1 MVLSQKKTPAGKVFV
16 IGHKNPDTDSISAAI
31 SYAYLKNSIS
41 KDNAVFEAVKA
52 GPVNNETRFVLE
64 RFGFSEPPTIE
75 DVSTQISDIDFR
87 HTEGV
92 SSHISLKRAWEIMK
106 ELDVV
111 TLPIT
116 REDGRLQGLIGNKD
130 IAYSYMDVYDNEA
143 LSRARTQYQ
152 NIIETINGQLITG
165 NPHGYFTK
173 GKVVAAAG
181 NRETI
186 KNEVEKDDLVIIGD
200 AFERQMASL
209 SKDPS
214 CLIVTGVSEVSDEV
228 RKEAEARDCVLIL
241 TIHDLYTVARLINQS
256 IPIRYFMTKGKL
268 ITFDLSDTVDDVRET
283 MSKIRHRDFPVL
295 DERSR
300 YVGMFSRRN
309 LLNMP
314 RKKVILVDHNEK
326 TQAVNGIEEAEI
338 LEIIDH
344 HKIGSLETLS
354 PIYFRNQPLGCS
366 STIIKK
372 MYDENDV
379 EIPKNIAGLMLCAI
393 LSDTLKFRSPTCT
406 DEDIEAARALAKIAG
421 EDIDILSNEMFE
433 AGSDFS
439 GKSAKELF
447 SQDFKVFHYGELS
460 FGVSQINAVS
470 KKQTDGIKPMLS
482 KYLEKVLEAERLDM
496 VYMLLTNIMEE
507 ASDVLYAGKDSRV
520 ILLSAFSIE
529 DDGQDDITLSG
540 VVSRKKQ
547 FIPGLMEALKERD
560 EQG

>member
-1 MVLSQKKTPAGKVFV
+1 MSEKKTQAQTVFV

-31 SYAYLKNSIS
+31 SYAFLKNSIS
-41 KDNAVFEAVKA
+41 DSAVRYGAVKA

-64 RFGFSEPPTIE
+64 RFGFSEPPTLD

-92 SSHISLKRAWEIMK
+92 SSHISLKKAWEIMK

-152 NIIETINGQLITG
+152 NIIETIQGRLITG

-228 RKEAEARDCVLIL
+228 KKEAEARDCVLIL

-470 KKQTDGIKPMLS
+470 KKQIDGIKPMLS

-547 FIPGLMEALKERD
+547 FIPGIMEALKERD

>member
-1 MVLSQKKTPAGKVFV
+1 MVLSQKKTQAQTVFV

-31 SYAYLKNSIS
+31 SYAFLKNSIS
-41 KDNAVFEAVKA
+41 DSAVRYGAVKA

-64 RFGFSEPPTIE
+64 RFGFSEPPTLD

-228 RKEAEARDCVLIL
+228 KKEAEARDCVLIL

-268 ITFDLSDTVDDVRET
+268 ITFDLSDTVDEVRET

-439 GKSAKELF
+439 GKSAQEIF

-470 KKQTDGIKPMLS
+470 KKQIESLRPMLS
-482 KYLEKVLEAERLDM
+482 KYLEKVLEAQRLDM

-547 FIPGLMEALKERD
+547 FIPGIMEALKERD

>member
-1 MVLSQKKTPAGKVFV
+1 MSEKKTQAQTVFV

-31 SYAYLKNSIS
+31 SYAFLKNSIS
-41 KDNAVFEAVKA
+41 DSAVRYGAVKA

-64 RFGFSEPPTIE
+64 RFGFSEPPTLD

-372 MYDENDV
+372 MYDENGV
-379 EIPKNIAGLMLCAI
+379 EIPKDIAGLMLCAI

-406 DEDIEAARALAKIAG
+406 KEDIDAAEALAAIAG

-439 GKSAKELF
+439 GKSAQEIF

-470 KKQTDGIKPMLS
+470 KKQIERLRPMLS
-482 KYLEKVLEAERLDM
+482 KYLEKVLEAQRLDM

-547 FIPGLMEALKERD
+547 FIPGIMEALKERD

>member
-1 MVLSQKKTPAGKVFV
+1 MSQKKTQAQTVFV

-31 SYAYLKNSIS
+31 SYAFLKNSIS
-41 KDNAVFEAVKA
+41 DSAVRYGAVKA

-64 RFGFSEPPTIE
+64 RFGFSEPPTLD

-228 RKEAEARDCVLIL
+228 KKEAEARDCVLIL

-268 ITFDLSDTVDDVRET
+268 ITFDLSDTVDEVRET

-326 TQAVNGIEEAEI
+326 TQAVNGIGEAEI

-439 GKSAKELF
+439 GKSAQEIF

-470 KKQTDGIKPMLS
+470 KKQIESLRPMLS
-482 KYLEKVLEAERLDM
+482 KYLEKVLEAQRLDM

-507 ASDVLYAGKDSRV
+507 ASDVLYVGKDSRV

-547 FIPGLMEALKERD
+547 FIPGIMEALKERD

>member
-1 MVLSQKKTPAGKVFV
+1 MSQKKTQAQTVFV

-31 SYAYLKNSIS
+31 SYAFLKNSIS
-41 KDNAVFEAVKA
+41 DSAVRYGAVKA

-64 RFGFSEPPTIE
+64 RFGFSEPPTLD

-228 RKEAEARDCVLIL
+228 KKEAEARDCVLIL

-268 ITFDLSDTVDDVRET
+268 ITFDLSDTVDEVRET

-439 GKSAKELF
+439 GKSAQEIF

-470 KKQTDGIKPMLS
+470 KKQIESLRPMLS
-482 KYLEKVLEAERLDM
+482 KYLEKVLEAQRLDM

-507 ASDVLYAGKDSRV
+507 ASDVLYVGKDSRV

-547 FIPGLMEALKERD
+547 FIPGIMEALKERD

>member
-1 MVLSQKKTPAGKVFV
+1 MTGNTKNDPKGTVFV

-31 SYAYLKNSIS
+31 SYAYLKNNIS
-41 KDNAVFEAVKA
+41 NGACVYEARKA

-64 RFGFSEPPTIE
+64 RFGFSEPPTLE
-75 DVSTQISDIDFR
+75 DVSTQISDLDFR

-92 SSHISLKRAWEIMK
+92 SSHISLKKAWEIMK
-106 ELDVV
+106 TLDVV

-152 NIIETINGQLITG
+152 NIIETINGKLITG
-165 NPHGYFTK
+165 NPHGYLTK

-200 AFERQMASL
+200 AFERQMAAL

-214 CLIVTGVSEVSDEV
+214 CLIVTGVSEISSEV
-228 RKEAEARDCVLIL
+228 QKEAESRDCVLIL
-241 TIHDLYTVARLINQS
+241 TTYDLYTVARLINQS
-256 IPIRYFMTKGKL
+256 IPIRFFMTKGKL
-268 ITFDLSDTVDDVRET
+268 ITFGLSDTVDEVREI

-309 LLNMP
+309 LINMP

-406 DEDIEAARALAKIAG
+406 NEDIEAAKALASMAG

-447 SQDFKVFHYGELS
+447 SQDFKVFHYGDIS

-496 VYMLLTNIMEE
+496 VFMLLTNIMEE
-507 ASDVLYAGKDSRV
+507 ESDVLYEGKDSRT

-529 DDGQDDITLSG
+529 DEGQEDICLPG

>member
-372 MYDENDV
+372 MYDENGV
-379 EIPKNIAGLMLCAI
+379 EIPKDIAGLMLCAI

-470 KKQTDGIKPMLS
+470 KKQIDGIKPMLS

-496 VYMLLTNIMEE
+496 VYMLLTNIMDE

>member
-1 MVLSQKKTPAGKVFV
+1 MVLNEKKTRAQTVSV

-31 SYAYLKNSIS
+31 SYAFLKNSIS
-41 KDNAVFEAVKA
+41 DGTVKYEAVKA

-64 RFGFSEPPTIE
+64 RFGFFEPPTLD
-75 DVSTQISDIDFR
+75 DVRTQISDIDFR

-228 RKEAEARDCVLIL
+228 KKEAEARDCVLIL
-241 TIHDLYTVARLINQS
+241 TMHDLYTVARLINQS

-268 ITFDLSDTVDDVRET
+268 ITFVLSDTVDEVRET

-309 LLNMP
+309 LINMP

-326 TQAVNGIEEAEI
+326 TQTVNGIEEAEI

-372 MYDENDV
+372 MYDENAV
-379 EIPKNIAGLMLCAI
+379 EIPKDIAGLMLCAI

-406 DEDIEAARALAKIAG
+406 QEDIDAAEALAAIAG

-439 GKSAKELF
+439 GKSAPEIF

-470 KKQTDGIKPMLS
+470 KKQIESLRPMLS
-482 KYLEKVLEAERLDM
+482 KYLEKVLEADRLDM

-507 ASDVLYAGKDSRV
+507 ASDVLYAGKDSRG

-529 DDGQDDITLSG
+529 DEGQDDITLSG

-547 FIPGLMEALKERD
+547 FIPGIMEALKERD

>member
-1 MVLSQKKTPAGKVFV
+1 MNEKKTRAQTVSV

-31 SYAYLKNSIS
+31 SYAFLKNSIS
-41 KDNAVFEAVKA
+41 DGTVKYEAVKA

-64 RFGFSEPPTIE
+64 RFGFFEPPTLD
-75 DVSTQISDIDFR
+75 DVRTQISDIDFR

-228 RKEAEARDCVLIL
+228 KKEAEARDCVLIL
-241 TIHDLYTVARLINQS
+241 TMHDLYTVARLINQS

-268 ITFDLSDTVDDVRET
+268 ITFVLSDTVDEVRET

-309 LLNMP
+309 LINMP

-326 TQAVNGIEEAEI
+326 TQTVNGIEEAEI

-372 MYDENDV
+372 MYDENAV
-379 EIPKNIAGLMLCAI
+379 EIPKDIAGLMLCAI

-406 DEDIEAARALAKIAG
+406 QEDIDAAEALAAIAG

-439 GKSAKELF
+439 GKSAPEIF

-470 KKQTDGIKPMLS
+470 KKQIESLRPMLS
-482 KYLEKVLEAERLDM
+482 KYLEKVLEADRLDM

-507 ASDVLYAGKDSRV
+507 ASDVLYAGKDSRG

-529 DDGQDDITLSG
+529 DEGQDDITLSG

-547 FIPGLMEALKERD
+547 FIPGIMEALKERD

>member
-1 MVLSQKKTPAGKVFV
+1 MVLSQKKTQAQTVFV

-31 SYAYLKNSIS
+31 SYAFLKNSIS
-41 KDNAVFEAVKA
+41 DSAVRYGAVKA

-64 RFGFSEPPTIE
+64 RFGFSEPPTLD

-228 RKEAEARDCVLIL
+228 KKEAEARDCVLIL

-268 ITFDLSDTVDDVRET
+268 ITFDLSDTVDEVRET

-326 TQAVNGIEEAEI
+326 TQAVNGIGEAEI

-439 GKSAKELF
+439 GKSAQEIF

-470 KKQTDGIKPMLS
+470 KKQIESLRPMLS
-482 KYLEKVLEAERLDM
+482 KYLEKVLEAQRLDM

-507 ASDVLYAGKDSRV
+507 ASDVLYVGKDSRV
-520 ILLSAFSIE
+520 ILLSALSIE

-547 FIPGLMEALKERD
+547 FIPGIMEALKERD

>member
-1 MVLSQKKTPAGKVFV
+1 MVLSQKKTQAQTVFV

-31 SYAYLKNSIS
+31 SYAFLKNSIS
-41 KDNAVFEAVKA
+41 DSAVRYGAVKA

-64 RFGFSEPPTIE
+64 RFGFSEPPTLD

-228 RKEAEARDCVLIL
+228 KKEAEARDCVLIL

-268 ITFDLSDTVDDVRET
+268 ITFDLSDTVDEVRET

-326 TQAVNGIEEAEI
+326 TQAVNGIGEAEI

-439 GKSAKELF
+439 GKSAQEIF

-470 KKQTDGIKPMLS
+470 KKQIESLRPMLS
-482 KYLEKVLEAERLDM
+482 KYLEKVLEAQRLDM

-547 FIPGLMEALKERD
+547 FIPGIMEALKERD

>member
-31 SYAYLKNSIS
+31 SYAFLKNSIS
-41 KDNAVFEAVKA
+41 DSAVRYGAVKA

-64 RFGFSEPPTIE
+64 RFGFSEPPTLD

-268 ITFDLSDTVDDVRET
+268 ITFDLSDTVDEVRET

-372 MYDENDV
+372 MYDENGV
-379 EIPKNIAGLMLCAI
+379 EIPKDIAGLMLCAI

-406 DEDIEAARALAKIAG
+406 KEDIDAAEALAAIAG
-421 EDIDILSNEMFE
+421 ENIDILSNEMFE

>member
-1 MVLSQKKTPAGKVFV
+1 MSQKKTQAQTVFV

-31 SYAYLKNSIS
+31 SYAFLKNSIS
-41 KDNAVFEAVKA
+41 DSAVRYGAVKA

-64 RFGFSEPPTIE
+64 RFGFSEPPTLD

-228 RKEAEARDCVLIL
+228 KKEAEARDCVLIL

-268 ITFDLSDTVDDVRET
+268 ITFDLSDTVDEVRET

-439 GKSAKELF
+439 GKSAQEIF

-470 KKQTDGIKPMLS
+470 KKQIESLRPMLS
-482 KYLEKVLEAERLDM
+482 KYLEKVLEAQRLDM

-547 FIPGLMEALKERD
+547 FIPGIMEALKERD

>member
-1 MVLSQKKTPAGKVFV
+1 
-16 IGHKNPDTDSISAAI
+16 
-31 SYAYLKNSIS
+31 
-41 KDNAVFEAVKA
+41 
-52 GPVNNETRFVLE
+52 
-64 RFGFSEPPTIE
+64 
-75 DVSTQISDIDFR
+75 
-87 HTEGV
+87 
-92 SSHISLKRAWEIMK
+92 
-106 ELDVV
+106 
-111 TLPIT
+111 
-116 REDGRLQGLIGNKD
+116 
-130 IAYSYMDVYDNEA
+130 
-143 LSRARTQYQ
+143 
-152 NIIETINGQLITG
+152 
-165 NPHGYFTK
+165 
-173 GKVVAAAG
+173 
-181 NRETI
+181 
-186 KNEVEKDDLVIIGD
+186 
-200 AFERQMASL
+200 
-209 SKDPS
+209 
-214 CLIVTGVSEVSDEV
+214 
-228 RKEAEARDCVLIL
+228 
-241 TIHDLYTVARLINQS
+241 
-256 IPIRYFMTKGKL
+256 MTKGKL
-268 ITFDLSDTVDDVRET
+268 ITFALSDTVDEVRET

-372 MYDENDV
+372 MYDENGV
-379 EIPKNIAGLMLCAI
+379 EIPKDIAGIVLCAI

-406 DEDIEAARALAKIAG
+406 KEDIDAAEALAAIAG

-547 FIPGLMEALKERD
+547 FIPGIMEALKERD

>member
-1 MVLSQKKTPAGKVFV
+1 MVLSQKKTQAQTVFV

-31 SYAYLKNSIS
+31 SYAFLKNSIS
-41 KDNAVFEAVKA
+41 DSAVRYGAVKA

-64 RFGFSEPPTIE
+64 RFGFSEPPTLD

-228 RKEAEARDCVLIL
+228 KKEAEARDCVLIL

-268 ITFDLSDTVDDVRET
+268 ITFDLSDTVDEVRET

-439 GKSAKELF
+439 GKSAQEIF

-470 KKQTDGIKPMLS
+470 KKQIESLRPMLS
-482 KYLEKVLEAERLDM
+482 KYLEKVLEAQRLDM

-507 ASDVLYAGKDSRV
+507 ASDVLYVGKDSRV

-547 FIPGLMEALKERD
+547 FIPGIMEALKERD

>member
-1 MVLSQKKTPAGKVFV
+1 MSEKKTQAQTVFV

-31 SYAYLKNSIS
+31 SYAFLKNSIS
-41 KDNAVFEAVKA
+41 DSAVRYGAVKA

-64 RFGFSEPPTIE
+64 RFGFSEPPTLD

-372 MYDENDV
+372 MYDENGV
-379 EIPKNIAGLMLCAI
+379 EIPKDIAGLMLCAI

-470 KKQTDGIKPMLS
+470 KKQIDGIKPMLS
-482 KYLEKVLEAERLDM
+482 KYLEKVLEAERFDM
-496 VYMLLTNIMEE
+496 VFMLLTNIMEE
-507 ASDVLYAGKDSRV
+507 ESDVLYEGKDSRT

-529 DDGQDDITLSG
+529 DEGQCDISLPG

>member
-1 MVLSQKKTPAGKVFV
+1 MSQKKTQAQTVFV

-31 SYAYLKNSIS
+31 SYAFLKNSIS
-41 KDNAVFEAVKA
+41 DSAVRYGAVKA

-64 RFGFSEPPTIE
+64 RFGFSEPPTLD

-228 RKEAEARDCVLIL
+228 KKEAEARDCVLIL

-268 ITFDLSDTVDDVRET
+268 ITFDLSDTVDEVRET

-326 TQAVNGIEEAEI
+326 TQAVNGIGEAEI

-439 GKSAKELF
+439 GKSAQEIF

-470 KKQTDGIKPMLS
+470 KKQIESLRPMLS
-482 KYLEKVLEAERLDM
+482 KYLEKVLEAQRLDM

-547 FIPGLMEALKERD
+547 FIPGIMEALKERD

>member
-1 MVLSQKKTPAGKVFV
+1 MVLSEKKTQAQTVFV

-31 SYAYLKNSIS
+31 SYAFLKNSIS
-41 KDNAVFEAVKA
+41 DSAVRYGAVKA

-64 RFGFSEPPTIE
+64 RFGFSEPPTLD

-92 SSHISLKRAWEIMK
+92 SSHISLKKAWEIMK

-152 NIIETINGQLITG
+152 NIIETIQGRLITG

-228 RKEAEARDCVLIL
+228 KKEAEARDCVLIL

-470 KKQTDGIKPMLS
+470 KKQIDGIKPMLS

-547 FIPGLMEALKERD
+547 FIPGIMEALKERD

>member
-1 MVLSQKKTPAGKVFV
+1 
-16 IGHKNPDTDSISAAI
+16 
-31 SYAYLKNSIS
+31 
-41 KDNAVFEAVKA
+41 
-52 GPVNNETRFVLE
+52 
-64 RFGFSEPPTIE
+64 
-75 DVSTQISDIDFR
+75 
-87 HTEGV
+87 
-92 SSHISLKRAWEIMK
+92 MK

-228 RKEAEARDCVLIL
+228 KKEAEARDCVLIL

-268 ITFDLSDTVDDVRET
+268 ITFDLSDTVDEVRET

-326 TQAVNGIEEAEI
+326 TQAVNGIGEAEI

-439 GKSAKELF
+439 GKSAQEIF

-470 KKQTDGIKPMLS
+470 KKQIESLRPMLS
-482 KYLEKVLEAERLDM
+482 KYLEKVLEAQRLDM

-547 FIPGLMEALKERD
+547 FIPGIMEALKERD

>member
-1 MVLSQKKTPAGKVFV
+1 MAVNEEKKPAQVFV

-41 KDNAVFEAVKA
+41 KDNVRYEEAKA

-64 RFGFSEPPTIE
+64 RFGFSEPPTLE

-87 HTEGV
+87 HTAGV

-116 REDGRLQGLIGNKD
+116 RDDGRLQGLIGNKD

-152 NIIETINGQLITG
+152 NIIETINGHLITG
-165 NPHGYFTK
+165 NPHGYLTK

-228 RKEAEARDCVLIL
+228 KKEAEKRDCVLIL
-241 TIHDLYTVARLINQS
+241 TTHDLYTVARLINQS
-256 IPIRYFMTKGKL
+256 IPIRFFMTKGKL
-268 ITFDLSDTVDDVRET
+268 ITFALSDTVDEVRET

-372 MYDENDV
+372 MYDENGV
-379 EIPKNIAGLMLCAI
+379 SIPQNIAGLMLCAI
-393 LSDTLKFRSPTCT
+393 LSDTVIFKSPTCT
-406 DEDIEAARALAKIAG
+406 EDDKKAVAKLAKIAG
-421 EDIDILSNEMFE
+421 VDDVEALGIEMFKV
-433 AGSDFS
+433 
-439 GKSAKELF
+439 KSAVDGTPMRDLVNRDYK
-447 SQDFKVFHYGELS
+447 DFNMNGNKVGIGQLEVVDLS
-460 FGVSQINAVS
+460 ILDKV
-470 KKQTDGIKPMLS
+470 KDGLQAEI
-482 KYLEKVLEAERLDM
+482 EKVKQEGGRHSVFL
-496 VYMLLTNIMEE
+496 LLTDIMKEGSE
-507 ASDVLYAGKDSRV
+507 MLIASADPSVVEKAFGKKPEGTKV
-520 ILLSAFSIE
+520 WL
-529 DDGQDDITLSG
+529 DG
-540 VVSRKKQ
+540 VMSRKKQ
-547 FIPGLMEALKERD
+547 VVPNFEKAFK
-560 EQG
+560 

>member
-547 FIPGLMEALKERD
+547 FIPGIMEALKERD

>member
-64 RFGFSEPPTIE
+64 RFGFSEPPTLD

-268 ITFDLSDTVDDVRET
+268 ITFDLSDTVDEVRET

-309 LLNMP
+309 LINMP

-326 TQAVNGIEEAEI
+326 TQAVNGIAEAEI

-372 MYDENDV
+372 MYDENGV
-379 EIPKNIAGLMLCAI
+379 EIPKDIAGLMLCAI

-406 DEDIEAARALAKIAG
+406 KEDIDAAEALAAIAG
-421 EDIDILSNEMFE
+421 ENIDILSNEMFE

-470 KKQTDGIKPMLS
+470 KKQIDGIKPMLS

-496 VYMLLTNIMEE
+496 VYMLLTNIMDE

>member
-1 MVLSQKKTPAGKVFV
+1 MTGNTKNDPKGTVFV

-41 KDNAVFEAVKA
+41 NGACVYEARKA

-64 RFGFSEPPTIE
+64 RFGFSEPPTLE
-75 DVSTQISDIDFR
+75 DVSTQISDLDFR

-92 SSHISLKRAWEIMK
+92 SSHISLKKAWEIMK
-106 ELDVV
+106 TLDVV

-152 NIIETINGQLITG
+152 NIVETINGILITG

-181 NRETI
+181 HRETI
-186 KNEVEKDDLVIIGD
+186 KNEVEKDDLVLIGD
-200 AFERQMASL
+200 AFERQMAAL

-214 CLIVTGVSEVSDEV
+214 CLIVTGVSEVSSEV
-228 RKEAEARDCVLIL
+228 QKEAESRDCVLIL
-241 TIHDLYTVARLINQS
+241 TTHDLYTVARLINQS
-256 IPIRYFMTKGKL
+256 IPIRFFMTKGKL
-268 ITFDLSDTVDDVRET
+268 ITFDLSDTVDEVRET

-326 TQAVNGIEEAEI
+326 TQAVNGIGEAEI

-372 MYDENDV
+372 MYDENGVD
-379 EIPKNIAGLMLCAI
+379 IPKNVAGLMLCAI

-406 DEDIEAARALAKIAG
+406 SEDIEAAKVLSKIAG

-439 GKSAKELF
+439 GKSAQEIF
-447 SQDFKVFHYGELS
+447 SQDFKIFHDGEIS

-470 KKQTDGIKPMLS
+470 KKQIESIKPTLS
-482 KYLEKVLEAERLDM
+482 KYLEKVLDSERLDM
-496 VYMLLTNIMEE
+496 VFMLLTNIMEE
-507 ASDVLYAGKDSRV
+507 CSDVLYAGKDSREL
-520 ILLSAFSIE
+520 LLSAFDLPE
-529 DDGQDDITLSG
+529 EGQETIALPG

>member
-421 EDIDILSNEMFE
+421 ENIDILSNEMFE

-547 FIPGLMEALKERD
+547 FIPGIMEALKERD

>member
-372 MYDENDV
+372 MYDENGV
-379 EIPKNIAGLMLCAI
+379 EIPKDIAGLMLCAI

-406 DEDIEAARALAKIAG
+406 KEDIDAAEALAAIAG

-470 KKQTDGIKPMLS
+470 KKQIDGIKPMLS

-496 VYMLLTNIMEE
+496 VYMLLTNIMDE

>member
-1 MVLSQKKTPAGKVFV
+1 MVLSEKKTQAQTVFV

-31 SYAYLKNSIS
+31 SYAFLKNSIS
-41 KDNAVFEAVKA
+41 DSAVRYGAVKA

-64 RFGFSEPPTIE
+64 RFGFSEPPTLD

-372 MYDENDV
+372 MYDENGV
-379 EIPKNIAGLMLCAI
+379 EIPKDIAGLMLCAI

-406 DEDIEAARALAKIAG
+406 KEDIDAAETLASIAG

-470 KKQTDGIKPMLS
+470 KKQIDGIKPMLS

-547 FIPGLMEALKERD
+547 FIPGIMEALKERD

>member
-1 MVLSQKKTPAGKVFV
+1 MVLNEKKTRAQTVSV

-31 SYAYLKNSIS
+31 SYAFLKNSIS
-41 KDNAVFEAVKA
+41 DGTVKYEAVKA

-64 RFGFSEPPTIE
+64 RFGFFEPPTLD
-75 DVSTQISDIDFR
+75 DVRTQISDIDFR

-228 RKEAEARDCVLIL
+228 KKEAEARDCVLIL
-241 TIHDLYTVARLINQS
+241 TMHDLYTVARLINQS

-268 ITFDLSDTVDDVRET
+268 ITFVLSDTVDEVRET

-309 LLNMP
+309 LINMP

-326 TQAVNGIEEAEI
+326 TQTVNGIEEAEI

-372 MYDENDV
+372 MYDENAV
-379 EIPKNIAGLMLCAI
+379 EIPKDIAGLMLCAI

-406 DEDIEAARALAKIAG
+406 QEDIDAAEALAAIAG

-439 GKSAKELF
+439 GKSAPEIF

-470 KKQTDGIKPMLS
+470 KKQIESLRPMLS
-482 KYLEKVLEAERLDM
+482 KYLEKVLEAQRLDM

-507 ASDVLYAGKDSRV
+507 ASDVLYAGKDSRG

-529 DDGQDDITLSG
+529 DEGQDDITLSG

-547 FIPGLMEALKERD
+547 FIPGIMEALKERD

>member
-64 RFGFSEPPTIE
+64 RFGFSEPPTLD

-92 SSHISLKRAWEIMK
+92 SSHISLKRAWEIIK

-116 REDGRLQGLIGNKD
+116 RDDGRLQGLIGNKD

-547 FIPGLMEALKERD
+547 FIPGIMEALKERD

>member
-1 MVLSQKKTPAGKVFV
+1 MVLSEKKTQAQTVFV

-31 SYAYLKNSIS
+31 SYAFLKNSIS
-41 KDNAVFEAVKA
+41 DSAVRYGAVKA

-64 RFGFSEPPTIE
+64 RFGFSEPPTLD

-214 CLIVTGVSEVSDEV
+214 CLIVTGVTEVSDEV
-228 RKEAEARDCVLIL
+228 KKEAEARDCVLIL

-268 ITFDLSDTVDDVRET
+268 ITFDLSDTVDEVRET

-372 MYDENDV
+372 MYDENGV
-379 EIPKNIAGLMLCAI
+379 EIPKDIAGLMLCAI

-406 DEDIEAARALAKIAG
+406 KEDIDAAEALAAIAG

-439 GKSAKELF
+439 GKSAQEIF

-470 KKQTDGIKPMLS
+470 KKQIESLRPMLS
-482 KYLEKVLEAERLDM
+482 KYLEKVLEAQRLDM

-547 FIPGLMEALKERD
+547 FIPGIMEALKERD

>member
-1 MVLSQKKTPAGKVFV
+1 MTGNTKNDPKGTVFV

-41 KDNAVFEAVKA
+41 NGACVYEARKA

-64 RFGFSEPPTIE
+64 RFGFSEPPTLE
-75 DVSTQISDIDFR
+75 DVSTQISDLDFR

-92 SSHISLKRAWEIMK
+92 SSHISLKKAWEIMK
-106 ELDVV
+106 TLDVV

-152 NIIETINGQLITG
+152 NIVETINGKLITG
-165 NPHGYFTK
+165 NPHGYLTK

-181 NRETI
+181 HRETI
-186 KNEVEKDDLVIIGD
+186 KNEVEKDDLVLIGD
-200 AFERQMASL
+200 AFERQMAAL

-214 CLIVTGVSEVSDEV
+214 CLIVTGVSEVSSEV
-228 RKEAEARDCVLIL
+228 QKEAESRDCVLIL
-241 TIHDLYTVARLINQS
+241 TTHDLYTVARLINQS
-256 IPIRYFMTKGKL
+256 IPIRFFMTKGKL
-268 ITFDLSDTVDDVRET
+268 ITFDLSDTVDEVRET

-326 TQAVNGIEEAEI
+326 TQAVNGIGEAEI

-372 MYDENDV
+372 MYDENGVD
-379 EIPKNIAGLMLCAI
+379 IPKNVAGLMLCAI

-406 DEDIEAARALAKIAG
+406 SEDINAAEALARITG
-421 EDIDILSNEMFE
+421 ENIDDLSNEMFE

-439 GKSAKELF
+439 GKSAQEIF
-447 SQDFKVFHYGELS
+447 FQDFKIFHDGELS

-470 KKQTDGIKPMLS
+470 EKQIESIKPTLS
-482 KYLEKVLEAERLDM
+482 KYIEKVLEAQRLDM

-507 ASDVLYAGKDSRV
+507 SSDVLCAGKDSRE
-520 ILLSAFSIE
+520 LLLNAFDIPE
-529 DDGQDDITLSG
+529 EGQDKVSLLG

>member
-1 MVLSQKKTPAGKVFV
+1 MVLSEKKTQAQTVFV

-31 SYAYLKNSIS
+31 SYAFLKNSIS
-41 KDNAVFEAVKA
+41 DSAVRYGAVKA

-372 MYDENDV
+372 MYDENGV
-379 EIPKNIAGLMLCAI
+379 EIPKDIAGLMLCAI

-406 DEDIEAARALAKIAG
+406 KEDIDAAEALAAIAG

-547 FIPGLMEALKERD
+547 FIPGIMEALKERD

>member
-92 SSHISLKRAWEIMK
+92 SSHISLKKAWEIMK

-152 NIIETINGQLITG
+152 NIIETIQGRLITG